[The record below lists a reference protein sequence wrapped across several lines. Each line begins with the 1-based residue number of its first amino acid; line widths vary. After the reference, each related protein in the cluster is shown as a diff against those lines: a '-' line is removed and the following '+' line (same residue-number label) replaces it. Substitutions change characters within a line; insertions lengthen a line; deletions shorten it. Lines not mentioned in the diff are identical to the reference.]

1 MLYHSSITNPLVL
14 LGYRGVSWG
23 IAGVSLECCSVWN
36 IVVLEYRWSITG
48 YTDHWIL
55 LDITLDITGILQMC
69 SPIQRATHLTIRH
82 NPSQSVLQ
90 FVRQR
95 MRKMYGQGVVLW
107 CQWEGFGESS
117 LAGSFDVQLI
127 ASGRRLFFDP
137 FPTFFLI
144 QLVRQ
149 DLIQVRIHVVYN
161 WVCVHGVMYTIV
173 YTILYMAKP
182 HNHIALY
189 DHVIRSCYTITLYDH
204 VICCAPA
211 RFD

>member
-1 MLYHSSITNPLVL
+1 MSYGFRVAKFGSSYAMLYHSSITNPLVL

-107 CQWEGFGESS
+107 CQWEGFGESW
-117 LAGSFDVQLI
+117 LAGSFDVQRHSVAGAQSL
-127 ASGRRLFFDP
+127 
-137 FPTFFLI
+137 
-144 QLVRQ
+144 
-149 DLIQVRIHVVYN
+149 
-161 WVCVHGVMYTIV
+161 
-173 YTILYMAKP
+173 KP
-182 HNHIALY
+182 QSKRAGAQHI
-189 DHVIRSCYTITLYDH
+189 T
-204 VICCAPA
+204 
-211 RFD
+211 